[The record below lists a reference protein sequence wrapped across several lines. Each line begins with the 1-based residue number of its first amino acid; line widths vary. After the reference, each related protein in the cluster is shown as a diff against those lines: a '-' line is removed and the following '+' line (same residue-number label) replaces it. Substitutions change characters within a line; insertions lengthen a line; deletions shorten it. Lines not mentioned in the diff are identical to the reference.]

1 MQQVVVKIDLCGSKS
16 FAAKNESRDPLIRT
30 DALKRLLQISQ
41 RCFPDST
48 VPYPE
53 GSFYKADGDAIYYV
67 LEKPSVALRG
77 AIEFMQLWFHEAVP
91 RLPDCRVFLDRGS
104 IDQVPIAGRVELT
117 GRAFENIAVVEKG
130 RQEGRVYATEMLVD
144 SVDATMVKFAALET
158 VTPRPG
164 DAFKLYCVD
173 FDDPRTVQDS
183 SLVHALF
190 VAHPQAAEAR
200 DRIFDLFVVEYL
212 LHVSVMTSLSD
223 FVEWARTKEYSLP
236 SRDHLERLLTA
247 STYVERHNAGWKLT
261 DAARHL
267 VDEARTEY
275 ADAKRGCVQIIEKA
289 LVQATRRDTA
299 ATGLDLAEM
308 AEEYLCAMFAE
319 VRLMA
324 NYFRSTLQLFDSPPD
339 QFDRFDYL
347 LRQHLDSVKLAYYSD
362 WRQGF
367 ISGLK
372 QTASTDNQFIAAVF
386 HNVLATYYLNRSG
399 QASSY
404 QVERLR
410 ERQIYLDTNVLYSL
424 CVEASPFH
432 EVTAYFV
439 ERLAKLDIRLRVLP
453 ISVWEY
459 EESLLFVERNYDD
472 RGPRE
477 IIVRRNPWL
486 YQQFMAD
493 KGRYVSSMAVCR
505 QEYSVAKDLPVD
517 VPNYG
522 SIDSNL
528 RSKGLELEREAT
540 ELSQEEADS
549 MWEEHRNWMTSNKWD
564 LQRYWDFINQEF
576 PPSVR
581 RHDMTCLANLA
592 SKAESLKADAMG
604 PKVVF
609 ITVDGKLCRL
619 RKRYPFICS
628 PAQFLEFILPYL
640 FLSDIPLTDARR
652 FPNRLLS
659 AQLGTLL
666 VKRPPQLAEIVR
678 AYFQNPSLAKRE
690 PTTVIANL
698 NEDMARV
705 LNSQRFRQF
714 VAESETL
721 TPGQRDE
728 FAAKAAGMLEE
739 LSKVKE
745 QATADAHRVDELESE
760 LDDRETTIARLQRT
774 LAYWRAQAKRK

>member
-1 MQQVVVKIDLCGSKS
+1 
-16 FAAKNESRDPLIRT
+16 
-30 DALKRLLQISQ
+30 
-41 RCFPDST
+41 
-48 VPYPE
+48 
-53 GSFYKADGDAIYYV
+53 
-67 LEKPSVALRG
+67 
-77 AIEFMQLWFHEAVP
+77 
-91 RLPDCRVFLDRGS
+91 
-104 IDQVPIAGRVELT
+104 
-117 GRAFENIAVVEKG
+117 
-130 RQEGRVYATEMLVD
+130 
-144 SVDATMVKFAALET
+144 
-158 VTPRPG
+158 
-164 DAFKLYCVD
+164 
-173 FDDPRTVQDS
+173 
-183 SLVHALF
+183 
-190 VAHPQAAEAR
+190 
-200 DRIFDLFVVEYL
+200 
-212 LHVSVMTSLSD
+212 
-223 FVEWARTKEYSLP
+223 
-236 SRDHLERLLTA
+236 
-247 STYVERHNAGWKLT
+247 
-261 DAARHL
+261 
-267 VDEARTEY
+267 
-275 ADAKRGCVQIIEKA
+275 
-289 LVQATRRDTA
+289 
-299 ATGLDLAEM
+299 
-308 AEEYLCAMFAE
+308 
-319 VRLMA
+319 
-324 NYFRSTLQLFDSPPD
+324 
-339 QFDRFDYL
+339 
-347 LRQHLDSVKLAYYSD
+347 
-362 WRQGF
+362 
-367 ISGLK
+367 
-372 QTASTDNQFIAAVF
+372 
-386 HNVLATYYLNRSG
+386 
-399 QASSY
+399 
-404 QVERLR
+404 
-410 ERQIYLDTNVLYSL
+410 
-424 CVEASPFH
+424 
-432 EVTAYFV
+432 
-439 ERLAKLDIRLRVLP
+439 
-453 ISVWEY
+453 
-459 EESLLFVERNYDD
+459 
-472 RGPRE
+472 
-477 IIVRRNPWL
+477 
-486 YQQFMAD
+486 MAD

-505 QEYSVAKDLPVD
+505 HEYSVAKDLPVD

-576 PPSVR
+576 APSVR

-640 FLSDIPLTDARR
+640 FLSDIPLTDARQ

-666 VKRPPQLAEIVR
+666 VKRPPKLAEIVR

-705 LNSQRFRQF
+705 LSSQRFRQF

-728 FAAKAAGMLEE
+728 LAAKAAGMLEE